1 MDSFQRGVSIPL
13 AKEAIRAAIA
23 IGSVESVNH
32 AYTMARKA
40 FPNKSGKDIL
50 RELCKHN
57 PVFKRVSVGSL

>member
-40 FPNKSGKDIL
+40 FPNKSGKDVL

-57 PVFKRVSVGSL
+57 PVFKRVSVGVL